1 MIKKGVLLIL
11 CFFLSGCIQKS
22 IIDEVHTQRGVGYDT
37 ASNDKIRGTILL
49 AEYSTDRTTK
59 NVTMSVVDQS
69 SVNILNKA
77 QRQSDATIVY
87 GSLKLVLFSEA
98 IAKKEII
105 EISDAFVRD
114 ARIGSRVYFAI
125 SEGRAQE
132 MLEGD
137 YGKQGNATYI
147 SQTLEHNIASGDVPR
162 TNLHLFVYNYT
173 QQGKT
178 AYLPMVKKL
187 NEDRIDISGIGLLD
201 WQGRLIDKVSTDDM
215 FYFKLLVDKY
225 SAGTKTVQLDGDRA
239 TIKSIRSENKI
250 KVSKKNPFSFKIN
263 IKIEG
268 IIQEY
273 RGRRLTPQK
282 IKEFEKA
289 FAQQITESTK
299 KQIKHFQHLGI
310 DPIGLG
316 RKAKQQTR
324 NFDFKKWKEEY
335 KDVTVQ
341 VNTDVVVLESGV
353 VQ

>member
-201 WQGRLIDKVSTDDM
+201 WQGRLIDKVSNDDM

-225 SAGTKTVQLDGDRA
+225 SAGTKTVKLDGDRA

-250 KVSKKNPFSFKIN
+250 KVSKKILLAS
-263 IKIEG
+263 
-268 IIQEY
+268 
-273 RGRRLTPQK
+273 RLT
-282 IKEFEKA
+282 
-289 FAQQITESTK
+289 
-299 KQIKHFQHLGI
+299 
-310 DPIGLG
+310 
-316 RKAKQQTR
+316 
-324 NFDFKKWKEEY
+324 
-335 KDVTVQ
+335 
-341 VNTDVVVLESGV
+341 
-353 VQ
+353 